1 MHILG
6 KIVGRLL
13 SIAIILGALA
23 ASIYVTRLTY
33 HQPRTDDAAVRANL
47 VGIAPHVS
55 GPIVELY
62 VEDNQEVEAGDLLFV
77 IDPQPFEVELERS
90 KAALLLTQSEVRA
103 LSNAVAAATVDVK
116 RLKDEST
123 YAGDH
128 VKRIEQ
134 LVGDKFV
141 TQDRFEEARVKQ
153 RSAMASLERA
163 QQELARQKNS
173 LAQFGDVNARL
184 KAAEAAVHGVE
195 LNLSYCRVRAP
206 FKARVTNLN
215 ISIGEYARA
224 GQQVFALVDT
234 RAWYIIANFQE
245 TYLEAIRPGMEVEVF
260 LMSYPN
266 QRFHGI
272 VQGLGWAVAL
282 DDGSSVGVLPEV
294 KRTVNWVRLAQRIPV
309 RIKLDEPD
317 PDRPYRMGMSAVVT
331 IRGGRNP
338 GDASAGGATP

>member
-1 MHILG
+1 MHILR

-13 SIAIILGALA
+13 GLAIVLGALA
-23 ASIYVTRLTY
+23 ATVYVTRLTY

-55 GPIVELY
+55 GPIVELH

-77 IDPQPFEVELERS
+77 IDPQPFEVELERA

-116 RLKDEST
+116 RLKDESA

-128 VKRIEQ
+128 VKRLEQ

-141 TQDRFEEARVKQ
+141 TQDRLEEARTKQ
-153 RSAMASLERA
+153 RSAVALLERA
-163 QQELARQKNS
+163 QQEMARQKNS

-184 KAAEAAVHGVE
+184 KAAEAAVQGAE
-195 LNLSYCRVRAP
+195 LSLSYCRVRAP

-215 ISIGEYARA
+215 IAIGQYARE

-234 RAWYIIANFQE
+234 SAWYVIANFQE
-245 TYLEAIRPGMEVEVF
+245 TYLEGIRTGMEVEVF

-266 QRFHGI
+266 QRFRGV
-272 VQGLGWAVAL
+272 VQGLGWAVAP
-282 DDGSSVGVLPEV
+282 DDSTSVGVLPEV

-331 IRGGRNP
+331 VRGGRNP